1 MFAEKSQPAY
11 PVYSGLMTRLRTFV
25 RVTCSFR
32 GGERETERELSGPRI
47 NNAPVASGRRTQMGR
62 RSSQVAA
69 ASDPP
74 AYFISTR
81 TGIERSISRPFDDTS
96 PFEDPRS
103 TASSRI
109 FFPFLIL
116 SLSLCREILFSRK
129 ISRDSRCFPRFPSNS
144 PAIIPLNN
152 RVCTRFLFTRIQIRE
167 VKRSG
172 GKRIGSNLR

>member
-1 MFAEKSQPAY
+1 MRTVISQRGKTAWRRWRRSGVSGRNGRRMFAEKSQPVY

-116 SLSLCREILFSRK
+116 SLSL
-129 ISRDSRCFPRFPSNS
+129 SRDSLLEKNLSGFEMFSKISFQFSRYNS
-144 PAIIPLNN
+144 
-152 RVCTRFLFTRIQIRE
+152 
-167 VKRSG
+167 VK
-172 GKRIGSNLR
+172 